1 LSDTQSTFL
10 VPRTCT
16 RKPDNLEMQDSQPLE
31 SFRDISAYVLLGDPG
46 AGKTKS
52 FERESNDSGGKY
64 IRARD
69 FAVFEPGAELQGKT
83 LFIDG
88 LDEIRS
94 DGGDGRTPLD
104 HIRIHLERLGR
115 PHFRLSC
122 READWLGASDSD
134 ALKRVSP
141 DDNVIALHLDP
152 LSDSDIV
159 DILEHNPADPDPA
172 AFMQQA
178 REHRLDELLRNPQ
191 TLDLLIKAV
200 DGNNWPKSRAEI
212 YQSACNQLVREKNK
226 EHLAAKRESSPS
238 VDSVLIA
245 AGYLSAIQLLAGLAG
260 FSLDQDTS
268 DDQYVFWND
277 LSKPDLPMLAALKS
291 KLFRVDGDEQLR
303 TPVHRTIAEFL
314 AARYLAA
321 QIEHSDL
328 PISRMLA
335 LMTGDDAGIVP
346 DLRGLA
352 AWLSVHS
359 KTGRSELIARDS
371 LAVVLYGDVRG
382 FPVSDKEYVL
392 EALGREAKRYPWFR
406 SGDWADAP
414 FGALGTKDMESTI
427 REILTSYSRAK
438 ADQSLLN
445 CVLDAIS
452 YGEQMSSLAEPL
464 EAIVRDSSYWPHIR
478 RNAIQSFSQSTHPDH
493 ARQLQLAKDIRDGNV
508 EDSEDE
514 LIGALLKELYPNNIS
529 PSEIFDYLHP
539 PKSNLINSYS
549 MFWRHYLT
557 KQSTD
562 DHLPILL
569 DKLVERQGSD
579 EEESDTSKFDRLDGL
594 LLARAVEA
602 FGDSISDERL
612 YQWLGIVLDK
622 YDFSRIEATP
632 SKRISAWFETH
643 QNRYKALIEY
653 AANQCKNQ
661 KDPSRCMWSA
671 LTRISMASPPE
682 DIEAWYMDKAP
693 TEQDTEMARFYFE
706 KVIHPLQVFEGGH
719 RGYLP
724 ITELGRLEPWLDANP
739 KFKPWLKPFI
749 SCQIGDWEQE
759 HTLRNIKRDIEQQKK
774 KSELIAFYHQHIDAI
789 RDGSAFPQILHDLA
803 LAYNGHLT
811 EARGDSPRERL
822 EEFLGND
829 SELIDATFASFRHTL
844 NRPDLPPVKEIVD
857 LAVKNQGHYIR
868 PACLIGMDRLFRI
881 NPNEALSLPDEIL
894 SRLLLFRLTDG
905 MGDEPRW
912 FEELAKTRPPLV
924 AEAFL
929 AYIQPMLR
937 SRKEHIIGLHLLTG
951 DNAYIEVAHLA
962 LPKLLEGFPVRAG
975 VKQLPFVL
983 DNLLKAAFSYLSR
996 EYLETLVARK
1006 VSLASMDAAQK
1017 VYWLTCGLLL
1027 KPDTYENQL
1036 FQFIGKNQKRRAHLA
1051 AFIYEDFG
1059 RHSFSGEVSMPVSIT
1074 ARIIEL
1080 FGPDCQDT
1088 RLSGM
1093 VTAAMRTADMMRS
1106 FINTLANDAGKQASL
1121 EIERLLGLPKLSN
1134 WHNQLQHAQHS
1145 QRIARRKASFRRL
1158 SVSQVTQS
1166 IANLQPAN
1174 AADLAAL
1181 TYEQLIYIAR
1191 KIRDGN
1197 TNDYRQYWS
1206 FDNSRKQ
1213 PTDPKPKLE
1222 NDCRDA
1228 LLSDLQERLGKLG
1241 VDAQPESQYADTKRA
1256 DIKVSFGDS
1265 TRLNVP
1271 IEIKKDSHK
1280 DIWNSIHNQLIA
1292 KYTRDPGADGY
1303 GIYMVFW
1310 FGGKGMPLPPDG
1322 KKLRSAAELEA
1333 RLRQTLTSEE
1343 SHRINIC
1350 VIDCALPRK

>member
-1 LSDTQSTFL
+1 MPAF
-10 VPRTCT
+10 
-16 RKPDNLEMQDSQPLE
+16 
-31 SFRDISAYVLLGDPG
+31 VLLGDPG
-46 AGKTKS
+46 AGKTES
-52 FERESNDSGGKY
+52 FRFEADESGGKY

-104 HIRIHLERLGR
+104 HIRKHLERLGR
-115 PHFRLSC
+115 PRFRLSC

-152 LSDSDIV
+152 LSDSDIIE
-159 DILEHNPADPDPA
+159 ILEHNPAVPDPA

-178 REHRLDELLRNPQ
+178 QEHRLDELLRNPQ

-268 DDQYVFWND
+268 DDQYVFWSD
-277 LSKPDLPMLAALKS
+277 LSKPDLPMFAALKS
-291 KLFRVDGDEQLR
+291 NLFRVDGGEQLR

-314 AARYLAA
+314 AARYLAS
-321 QIEHSDL
+321 QIEHSGL
-328 PISRMLA
+328 PISRVLA
-335 LMTGDDAGIVP
+335 LMTGDDGGIVP

-359 KTGRSELIARDS
+359 RTGRSELIARDS
-371 LAVVLYGDVRG
+371 LAVVLYGDVRV
-382 FPVSDKEYVL
+382 FPVSDKKRVL

-406 SGDWADAP
+406 SDDWADAP

-427 REILTSYSRAK
+427 QKILTSPSRAK

-445 CVLDAIS
+445 CVLDAIF
-452 YGEQMSSLAEPL
+452 YGEQMPSLAEPL
-464 EAIVRDSSYWPHIR
+464 EAIVRDSSYWPYIR
-478 RNAIQSFSQSTHPDH
+478 RNGIQALIQSTHPDH
-493 ARQLQLAKDIRDGNV
+493 ARQLQLAKDIRDGIV

-514 LIGALLKELYPNNIS
+514 LIGALLKELYPNGIS

-539 PKSNLINSYS
+539 PKSESNHSYS
-549 MFWRHYLT
+549 WFWSHDLS

-579 EEESDTSKFDRLDGL
+579 EEGSDTSRFDRLEGL
-594 LLARAVEA
+594 LLARAVEV
-602 FGDSISDERL
+602 FGDSISDEHL
-612 YQWLGIVLDK
+612 YQWLGVVLDK
-622 YDFSRIEATP
+622 FDFPRIEEAP
-632 SKRISAWFETH
+632 SKQISTWFESRPD
-643 QNRYKALIEY
+643 RYKALIEFS
-653 AANQCKNQ
+653 AQQCINQ
-661 KDPSRCMWSA
+661 KNPSKCMWSA
-671 LTRISMASPPE
+671 LQRVSMTSPPE
-682 DIEAWYMDKAP
+682 GIETWYLDKAAAEQK
-693 TEQDTEMARFYFE
+693 TEISEFFFAKAIQ
-706 KVIHPLQVFEGGH
+706 PLQTFEGGR

-724 ITELGRLEPWLDANP
+724 LTELDRLEPWLDANP
-739 KFKPWLKPFI
+739 KFSLWLQPYI

-759 HTLRNIKRDIEQQKK
+759 DALRSQKWDIEQQKK
-774 KSELIAFYHQHIDAI
+774 KTELITFYHQHSDAI
-789 RDGSAFPQILHDLA
+789 RDGSAFPQIMHDLA

-822 EEFLGND
+822 EKFLGND
-829 SELIDATFASFRHTL
+829 PELINATFASFRHTL
-844 NRPDLPPVKEIVD
+844 DRSDLPEVSEIVD
-857 LAVKNQGHYIR
+857 LALKGKMHFIR
-868 PACLIGMDRLFRI
+868 PACLIGMEHLFLLSSD
-881 NPNEALSLPDEIL
+881 EALRLPDDIL

-905 MGDEPRW
+905 MGDEPQW
-912 FEELAKTRPPLV
+912 FEELARTRPPLV

-937 SRKEHIIGLHLLTG
+937 SRMEHITGLHLLTG
-951 DNAYIEVAHLA
+951 DNAYTEVARLA
-962 LPKLLEGFPVRAG
+962 LPKLLEGFPVRAA
-975 VKQLPFVL
+975 VKQLSFVL
-983 DNLLKAAFSYLSR
+983 DHLLKGGFRYLSR
-996 EYLETLVARK
+996 EDLTTLVVRK
-1006 VSLASMDAAQK
+1006 SSLKSMDVAQK

-1027 KPDTYENQL
+1027 KPETYEKEL
-1036 FQFIGKNQKRRAHLA
+1036 FQFVGKNQKRRAHLA
-1051 AFIYEDFG
+1051 AFIYEGIGKPDFPD
-1059 RHSFSGEVSMPVSIT
+1059 EVSIPVSVT
-1074 ARIIEL
+1074 AHIIEL

-1088 RLSGM
+1088 QLSGT
-1093 VTAAMRTADMMRS
+1093 VTTAMRTADMMRS
-1106 FINTLANDAGKQASL
+1106 FINTLANDPGEQASL
-1121 EIERLLGLPKLSN
+1121 EIERLLGPPKLSS
-1134 WHNQLQHAQHS
+1134 WHNQLRHAQHS
-1145 QRIARRKASFRRL
+1145 QRIARRKATFHRL
-1158 SVSQVTQS
+1158 SVEQVVQS

-1181 TYEQLIYIAR
+1181 TFEQLRSIAG
-1191 KIRDGN
+1191 KIHNGP

-1213 PTDPKPKLE
+1213 PAEPKSKHE
-1222 NDCRDA
+1222 NNCRNA
-1228 LLSDLQERLGKLG
+1228 LLSDLQERLGRLG

-1271 IEIKKDSHK
+1271 IEVKKDTHK
-1280 DIWNSIHNQLIA
+1280 DLWRAIHEQLIA

-1303 GIYMVFW
+1303 GIYLVFW
-1310 FGGKGMPLPPDG
+1310 FGGKKMPLPPDG
-1322 KKLRSAAELEA
+1322 KKLRSAAELEE
-1333 RLRQTLTSEE
+1333 RLRLTLSSEE
-1343 SHRINIC
+1343 NHRINIC
-1350 VIDCALPRK
+1350 VIDCSLPK